1 LRNHLFYFIKNLD
14 ETSVRGS
21 NFYIMVLANLTDVV
35 QSLEFIAKK
44 SFKHIDNNHKPL
56 SKSQISDLNE
66 IQTTF
71 DGMLVSVEQAF
82 TSKSFG
88 DLSTCLDQE
97 DAILALISDK
107 IDAQIARTRKEEV
120 SPKNTTLYFNLL
132 LETKDLVKAV
142 MRLVE
147 EYHNSSSNS

>member
-1 LRNHLFYFIKNLD
+1 
-14 ETSVRGS
+14 
-21 NFYIMVLANLTDVV
+21 MVLANLTDVV

-44 SFKHIDNNHKPL
+44 SYKHIDNNHKAL

-66 IQTTF
+66 IQSMF
-71 DGMLVSVEQAF
+71 NGILVSVEQAF
-82 TSKSFG
+82 TSQNFS
-88 DLSTCLDQE
+88 DLSTCLEKE
-97 DAILALISDK
+97 DSILALISEK
-107 IDAQIARTRKEEV
+107 IDVQIARTRKEEV

>member
-1 LRNHLFYFIKNLD
+1 
-14 ETSVRGS
+14 
-21 NFYIMVLANLTDVV
+21 M
-35 QSLEFIAKK
+35 
-44 SFKHIDNNHKPL
+44 
-56 SKSQISDLNE
+56 
-66 IQTTF
+66 
-71 DGMLVSVEQAF
+71 
-82 TSKSFG
+82 
-88 DLSTCLDQE
+88 DQE

>member
-1 LRNHLFYFIKNLD
+1 
-14 ETSVRGS
+14 
-21 NFYIMVLANLTDVV
+21 

-44 SFKHIDNNHKPL
+44 SYKHIDNNHKPL

-66 IQTTF
+66 IQSMF
-71 DGMLVSVEQAF
+71 NGILVSVEQAF
-82 TSKSFG
+82 TAQNFS
-88 DLSTCLDQE
+88 DLSTCLE
-97 DAILALISDK
+97 KENSILALISEK
-107 IDAQIARTRKEEV
+107 IDVQIARTRKEEV
-120 SPKNTTLYFNLL
+120 SPKNTALYFNLL